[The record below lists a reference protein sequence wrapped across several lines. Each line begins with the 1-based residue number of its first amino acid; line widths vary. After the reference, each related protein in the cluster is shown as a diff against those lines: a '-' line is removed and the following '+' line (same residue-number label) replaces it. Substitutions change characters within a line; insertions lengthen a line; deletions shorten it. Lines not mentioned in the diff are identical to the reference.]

1 MISILGIQYSPKK
14 IATAKKRTEKNS
26 HGKKRIEK
34 ISTAKKNRKNS
45 HGKKRIEKIATA
57 KKNRKNFLGLTIYME
72 KKARIE
78 THKSLIK

>member
-1 MISILGIQYSPKK
+1 M
-14 IATAKKRTEKNS
+14 AKKEQKKQS
-26 HGKKRIEK
+26 QQKRIEK
-34 ISTAKKNRKNS
+34 IATAKKNRKNS

-72 KKARIE
+72 KKAQIE